1 MICFPKNVNPTGEMV
16 FSKDELTSS
25 APKIRAPD
33 KGAFI
38 FGKADWE
45 SKPSV
50 KKTVRWNVFSPY
62 RRRYNQI
69 KLFQN
74 RSSQKRST
82 VYNFT

>member
-50 KKTVRWNVFSPY
+50 KKTSQCDVFSEE
-62 RRRYNQI
+62 R
-69 KLFQN
+69 
-74 RSSQKRST
+74 
-82 VYNFT
+82 

>member
-33 KGAFI
+33 KGALI

-50 KKTVRWNVFSPY
+50 KKTSQCDVFSEE
-62 RRRYNQI
+62 R
-69 KLFQN
+69 
-74 RSSQKRST
+74 
-82 VYNFT
+82 